1 MSRERV
7 PFRQA
12 DVVRSIK
19 AVRKA
24 WVSEGRITGVKITPT
39 GDVLVLLGSSNPE
52 DLAIVPPGNEWDE
65 VLLPQ

>member
-1 MSRERV
+1 
-7 PFRQA
+7 
-12 DVVRSIK
+12 VRSIK